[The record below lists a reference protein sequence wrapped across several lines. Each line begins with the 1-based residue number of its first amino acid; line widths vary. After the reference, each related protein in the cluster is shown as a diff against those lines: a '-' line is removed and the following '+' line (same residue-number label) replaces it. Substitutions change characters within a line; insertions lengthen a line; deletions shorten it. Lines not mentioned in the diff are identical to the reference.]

1 MMKNKWRKQIE
12 ELGYSY
18 RKELLKIVLSDVV
31 LLFSFALIIYFL
43 KELLI
48 ILFSFF
54 AMVFINY
61 YLFSFYSSKKAQVE
75 KAHSEELIS
84 LLSYFQTFINN
95 NNTVYQSFQKLSDFA
110 SPWMKEKI
118 TLFLVNIDGDKS
130 VNPFMNFALNFTN
143 NIIKNLMISIYQM
156 VDQGQNALQL
166 SQFTV
171 LFQSIT
177 NNHNA
182 EMKTRKQKSLSQMTA
197 FPLLGA
203 GAIVMVLSFSI
214 ISVVGDMVNVL

>member
-1 MMKNKWRKQIE
+1 MVKNKWREQIE
-12 ELGYSY
+12 KMGYSY
-18 RKELLKIVLSDVV
+18 RKEVLKIVFSNVALII
-31 LLFSFALIIYFL
+31 SFALINYFL
-43 KELLI
+43 RELLI
-48 ILFSFF
+48 IVFSVL
-54 AMVFINY
+54 AILFINY
-61 YLFSFYSSKKAQVE
+61 YLFSFYSSKKAQLE
-75 KAHSEELIS
+75 KAYSEELIS

-95 NNTVYQSFQKLSDFA
+95 NNTVYQSFQKLGDFA

-118 TLFLVNIDGDKS
+118 LLFLANIDGDKS
-130 VNPFMNFALNFTN
+130 VKPFMDFALNFTS
-143 NIIKNLMISIYQM
+143 NIIKNLILSIYQM
-156 VDQGQNALQL
+156 VDQGQNSLQL

-177 NNHNA
+177 NNYNA
-182 EMKTRKQKSLSQMTA
+182 EIKIKKQKSLSQMTA

>member
-1 MMKNKWRKQIE
+1 MVKNKWREQIE

-18 RKELLKIVLSDVV
+18 RKEVLKIVLSNAAIITSFV
-31 LLFSFALIIYFL
+31 LLNFFL

-48 ILFSFF
+48 IVFSIV
-54 AMVFINY
+54 AILFINY
-61 YLFSFYSSKKAQVE
+61 YLFSFYSSKKAQLE
-75 KAHSEELIS
+75 KAYCEELIS
-84 LLSYFQTFINN
+84 LLSYFQTFITN
-95 NNTVYQSFQKLSDFA
+95 NNTVYQSFQKMGDFA

-118 TLFLVNIDGDKS
+118 ALFLANIDGDKS
-130 VNPFMNFALNFTN
+130 VKPFMDFALNFTN
-143 NIIKNLMISIYQM
+143 NIMKNLMLSIYQM
-156 VDQGQNALQL
+156 VDQGQNSLQL

-177 NNHNA
+177 NNYNA
-182 EMKTRKQKSLSQMTA
+182 EMKVKKQKSLSQMTA

>member
-1 MMKNKWRKQIE
+1 MVINKWRKQIE

-18 RKELLKIVLSDVV
+18 RKEVFKIILSNLV
-31 LLFSFALIIYFL
+31 LIISFGLINFFL

-48 ILFSFF
+48 MVFSILGL
-54 AMVFINY
+54 VFINY
-61 YLFSFYSSKKAQVE
+61 FLFSFYSNKKAQSE
-75 KAHSEELIS
+75 KAHNEELIS
-84 LLSYFQTFINN
+84 LLSYFQTFIVN
-95 NNTVYQSFQKLSDFA
+95 NNTVYQSFQKISEFA

-118 TLFLVNIDGDKS
+118 SSFLINIDGDKS
-130 VNPFMNFALNFTN
+130 VKPFMDFAFNFTN
-143 NIIKNLMISIYQM
+143 NVTKNLMLSIYQM
-156 VDQGQNALQL
+156 VDQGQNSLQL

-177 NNHNA
+177 NNYNS
-182 EMKTRKQKSLSQMTA
+182 EMKVKKQKSLSQMTT

-203 GAIVMVLSFSI
+203 GAIVIVLSFSI

>member
-1 MMKNKWRKQIE
+1 MVKNKWREQIE
-12 ELGYSY
+12 KMGYSY
-18 RKELLKIVLSDVV
+18 RKEVLKIVFSNVALII
-31 LLFSFALIIYFL
+31 SFALINYFL
-43 KELLI
+43 RELLI
-48 ILFSFF
+48 IVFSVL
-54 AMVFINY
+54 AILFINY
-61 YLFSFYSSKKAQVE
+61 YLFSFYSSKKAQLE
-75 KAHSEELIS
+75 KAYSEELIS

-95 NNTVYQSFQKLSDFA
+95 NNTVYQSFQKLGDFA

-118 TLFLVNIDGDKS
+118 LLFLANIDGDKS
-130 VNPFMNFALNFTN
+130 VKPFMDFALNFTN
-143 NIIKNLMISIYQM
+143 NIIKNLMLSIYQM
-156 VDQGQNALQL
+156 VDQGQNSLQL

-177 NNHNA
+177 NNYNA
-182 EMKTRKQKSLSQMTA
+182 EIKIKKQKSLSQMTA